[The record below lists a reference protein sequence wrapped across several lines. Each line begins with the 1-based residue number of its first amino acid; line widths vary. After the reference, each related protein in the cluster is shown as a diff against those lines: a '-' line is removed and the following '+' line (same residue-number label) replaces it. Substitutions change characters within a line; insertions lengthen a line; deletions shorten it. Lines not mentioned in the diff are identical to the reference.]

1 VSGGEAA
8 YARAI
13 ERCWSGALERPVVLS
28 PRDWALISDWFA
40 RSIPLGIVEEA
51 IQQIVATRTRRGS
64 SPPRALGYI
73 AAAVEEAWSVV
84 VEGRRAE
91 IEPSAR
97 SSRPP
102 ERSALECWRRRA
114 AQEAADSPLGRLLR
128 ELIAQQAEG
137 APAEEVDRRLASG
150 LAAAVPEALLQST
163 RADVGRQLAG
173 FRERMDDRVFR
184 ATRERAI
191 IAHLR
196 RALDLPTIGER
207 DSEDSE
213 LE

>member
-1 VSGGEAA
+1 MSGGEAA

-28 PRDWALISDWFA
+28 PRDWALISDWFE

-51 IQQIVATRTRRGS
+51 IHQTVAARTRRGS
-64 SPPRALGYI
+64 SAPRTLGYI

-91 IEPSAR
+91 TGPS
-97 SSRPP
+97 SCPP
-102 ERSALECWRRRA
+102 ERPALECWRRRA
-114 AQEAADSPLGRLLR
+114 AQEAADSPLARLLR
-128 ELIAQQAEG
+128 GLITELAQG
-137 APAEEVDRRLASG
+137 AAAEEVDRRLASS
-150 LAAAVPEALLQST
+150 LTAAVPEALLRST
-163 RADVGRQLAG
+163 RAEVERQLAG
-173 FRERMDDRVFR
+173 FRERMDDGLFL

-191 IAHLR
+191 IARLR
-196 RALDLPTIGER
+196 RALDLPTIGDREGGGS
-207 DSEDSE
+207 D